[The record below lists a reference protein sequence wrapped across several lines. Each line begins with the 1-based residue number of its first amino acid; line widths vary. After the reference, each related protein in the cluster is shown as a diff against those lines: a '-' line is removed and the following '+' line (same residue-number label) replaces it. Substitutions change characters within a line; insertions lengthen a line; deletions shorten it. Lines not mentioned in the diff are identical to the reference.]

1 MADDLLDLLTAG
13 DVEGFNAARDR
24 KGNTV
29 DLFAAD
35 LAGLSLHGVD
45 LSGANLQKAD
55 LSGADLTGA
64 LLAKADLSGADLTGA
79 VLHGVTGLKSRW
91 KEAYLGEADLSEA
104 DLQGADLTEADLSDA
119 RAPAARLAGA
129 RLKGVVGP
137 RLVLAGADLAE
148 AKLAGAD
155 LQGADLS
162 AAVLRE
168 ADLSR
173 ANLSNARLSGAD
185 LSKARLANAGLREA
199 DLSGANLSSADLTAA
214 DLSRAKVVQAD
225 FSRADLTE
233 AVLEGVDL
241 NSAVLAYAE
250 IEAGTRNQAE
260 HGEIVP
266 LQIEDACI
274 AISGDAVGVLW
285 ENDESGRSR
294 LRVLVGRMGETHD
307 GRVLEVPLPTESVLS
322 RTLVP
327 SPEGFVVFVVVERPG
342 GLVAS
347 VADVTRDGQMS
358 PLRSIK
364 LEYTPAAAPVIRLE
378 EGVVNIYGISREGPG
393 LQVHRLSGDTLQR
406 LHRSGMST
414 VRGFTGTLYPV
425 VLSKG
430 GVLVNLRPDGP
441 GQPMRAPGAFPGR
454 ARAATPMGTGL
465 VLAWL
470 EENSGG
476 FRLAFVK
483 PGEAPDEMRL
493 LPKVAIG
500 TLDMAEGGGRVW
512 VAFTREDPRGRAP
525 SQALALRLPEG
536 EPIPLLSEPK
546 LDVDEVRFCQG
557 GTVPTVAISTLDGGL
572 RIVALEAAGPA
583 LKWKLG

>member
-1 MADDLLDLLTAG
+1 MADDILELLTNG

-24 KGNTV
+24 KGSV

-45 LSGANLQKAD
+45 FSGVNLQKAD

-79 VLHGVTGLKSRW
+79 VLHGVNALRSRW

-104 DLQGADLTEADLSDA
+104 DLQGADLSEADLSDA
-119 RAPAARLAGA
+119 KAPSARLGGA
-129 RLKGVVGP
+129 RLKNATAT

-148 AKLAGAD
+148 AKLSGAD

-162 AAVLRE
+162 AAILRE

-173 ANLSNARLSGAD
+173 ANLAGARLSGAD
-185 LSKARLANAGLREA
+185 LSKARMANAGLRGA
-199 DLSGANLSSADLTAA
+199 DLSGANLTSADLTAA
-214 DLSRAKVVQAD
+214 DLSGASVVQAD

-241 NSAVLAYAE
+241 KTAVMAYAE
-250 IEAGTRNQAE
+250 VDAGATSQSE
-260 HGEIVP
+260 HGEVVP
-266 LQIEDACI
+266 LQIEDASV

-285 ENDESGRSR
+285 ENEETGRSK
-294 LRVLVGRMGETHD
+294 LRVIVGRFGQPHD
-307 GRVLEVPLPTESVLS
+307 GRALEVPLPTESVLS
-322 RTLVP
+322 RALVP
-327 SPEGFVVFVVVERPG
+327 TPDGFMVVVVVERPG

-347 VADVTRDGQMS
+347 VADVSRDGRMS
-358 PLRSIK
+358 SLRSIK
-364 LEYTPAAAPVIRLE
+364 QEYTPAVRPVVRG
-378 EGVVNIYGISREGPG
+378 EGGQVVVYGISREGPG
-393 LQVHRLSGDTLQR
+393 LHVHQIEGENLTRK
-406 LHRSGMST
+406 HRSGMAT
-414 VRGFTGTLYPV
+414 VRGFAGSLYPV

-430 GVLVNLRPDGP
+430 GVLVHLRPDGP

-454 ARAATPMGTGL
+454 VCAATPMGTGL
-465 VLAWL
+465 VLTWL
-470 EENSGG
+470 EENQGG

-493 LPKVAIG
+493 LPKFAIG
-500 TLDMAEGGGRVW
+500 SLDMAEGNGRVW

-536 EPIPLLSEPK
+536 DPIQLVQEPG
-546 LDVDEVRFCQG
+546 LDVDEVRFAQG
-557 GTVPTVAISTLDGGL
+557 GDHPTVAISTLDGGL
-572 RIVALEAAGPA
+572 RIVSLTPTGPRLE
-583 LKWKLG
+583 WRLG

>member
-1 MADDLLDLLTAG
+1 MADDILELLTSG

-24 KGNTV
+24 KGNV

-35 LAGLSLHGVD
+35 LAGLTLHGVD
-45 LSGANLQKAD
+45 FSGVNLQKAD

-79 VLHGVTGLKSRW
+79 VLHGITALRSRW
-91 KEAYLGEADLSEA
+91 KEAYLGDADLTEA
-104 DLQGADLTEADLSDA
+104 DLQGADLTDADLSNA
-119 RAPAARLAGA
+119 KAPSARLAGA
-129 RLKGVVGP
+129 RLKGIVAT

-148 AKLAGAD
+148 AKLSGAN

-162 AAVLRE
+162 AAILRE

-173 ANLSNARLSGAD
+173 ANLAGARLAGAD

-199 DLSGANLSSADLTAA
+199 DLSGANLTSADLTAA
-214 DLSRAKVVQAD
+214 DLSNANVVQAD

-241 NSAVLAYAE
+241 NTAVMAYAE
-250 IEAGTRNQAE
+250 VDAGGTSQSE
-260 HGEIVP
+260 HGELVK
-266 LQIEDACI
+266 LQIEDASV
-274 AISGDAVGVLW
+274 AISGGAVGVLW
-285 ENDESGRSR
+285 ENDETGRSK
-294 LRVLVGRMGETHD
+294 LRVIIGRYGEAHD
-307 GRVLEVPLPTESVLS
+307 GRALEVPLPTESVLS
-322 RTLVP
+322 RALVP
-327 SPEGFVVFVVVERPG
+327 TPDGFMVVVIVERPG

-347 VADVTRDGQMS
+347 VADITRDGRMS
-358 PLRSIK
+358 ALRSIK
-364 LEYTPAAAPVIRLE
+364 QEYTPAVRPVVRG
-378 EGVVNIYGISREGPG
+378 EGGQVTVYGISREGPG
-393 LQVHRLSGDTLQR
+393 LQVHQVEGENLARK
-406 LHRSGMST
+406 HRSAMAT
-414 VRGFTGTLYPV
+414 VRGFAGTLYPV

-430 GVLVNLRPDGP
+430 GVLLHLRPEGP

-454 ARAATPMGTGL
+454 ACAATPMGTGL

-470 EENSGG
+470 EENLGG

-500 TLDMAEGGGRVW
+500 TLDMAEGNGRVW
-512 VAFTREDPRGRAP
+512 VAFTKEDPRGRAP

-536 EPIPLLSEPK
+536 DPLPLLNEPG

-557 GTVPTVAISTLDGGL
+557 GDVPTVAISTLEGGL
-572 RIVALEAAGPA
+572 RIVALEASGPQ
-583 LKWKLG
+583 LKWKIA